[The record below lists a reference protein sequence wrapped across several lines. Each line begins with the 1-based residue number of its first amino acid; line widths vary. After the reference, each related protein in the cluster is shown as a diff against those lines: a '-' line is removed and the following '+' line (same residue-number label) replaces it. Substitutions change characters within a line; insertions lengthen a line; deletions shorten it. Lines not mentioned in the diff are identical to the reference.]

1 MPAAAPSTN
10 ALGTSGRHGIIH
22 FMRCEPGQI
31 LGDFEIVRPLGR
43 GGLGAVYEATH
54 LISRR
59 TEALKVVLPEQAG
72 TPEMA
77 ERFRREIQLLAS
89 LNHPNIAS
97 LHNAFLH
104 AGQLVM
110 VMELVAGEDLRILSR
125 RTRIP
130 LPLLLDY
137 AAQAL
142 AGLAYAHSRGVVHR
156 DLKPA
161 NIMVTPTNLV
171 KLLDFGIAT
180 TGGATGLTM
189 AGSLIGS
196 PTHMSPEQARGERA
210 TPQSDIYS
218 FGITL
223 YELIA
228 GEPPLKSESIHG
240 LLTAHI
246 YQVPRPLR
254 DLRADVPASLSDI
267 IARALEKDPA
277 QRFATA
283 ADLLAA
289 LLTAIPANETAALEG
304 TATLTPVH
312 SWQRPATD
320 ELQRPTPLAAAHTDT
335 LVRHLA
341 TFIGPI
347 AKVVVKRLAKDTADL
362 DRLYAEAARQ
372 IDNDTDRQRFLR
384 TRPR

>member
-1 MPAAAPSTN
+1 MHFKPA
-10 ALGTSGRHGIIH
+10 
-22 FMRCEPGQI
+22 QI

-59 TEALKVVLPEQAG
+59 AEALKVVLPEQAG

-89 LNHPNIAS
+89 LSHPGIAA

-104 AGQLVM
+104 DGQLVM
-110 VMELVAGEDLRILSR
+110 VMELVAGEDLRALSR

-130 LPLLLDY
+130 LSVLLDY

-142 AGLAYAHSRGVVHR
+142 GGLEYAHSRGVVHR

-161 NIMVTPTNLV
+161 NIMVTPQGMV

-180 TGGATGLTM
+180 AGGANDLTV

-210 TPQSDIYS
+210 TPQSDLYS
-218 FGITL
+218 FGVTL

-228 GEPPLKSESIHG
+228 GEPPLKSESTHG
-240 LLTAHI
+240 LLMAHI

-254 DLRADVPASLSDI
+254 DLRGDVPEVLSNA
-267 IARALEKDPA
+267 IACALEKDPA
-277 QRFATA
+277 KRFATA
-283 ADLLAA
+283 GDFLAA
-289 LLTAIPANETAALEG
+289 LREIQG
-304 TATLTPVH
+304 TGPTTLDGTVTLSPVQ
-312 SWQRPATD
+312 SWQRPSTND
-320 ELQRPTPLAAAHTDT
+320 MQRPTTLSSAHTDT

-347 AKVVVKRLAKDTADL
+347 AKVVVKRLAKDTGDL
-362 DRLYAEAARQ
+362 DKLYAEASRQ
-372 IDNDTDRQRFLR
+372 IDSEPDRQRFLR